1 MLSTQQ
7 VAEIINRAIRKT
19 CISLQLR
26 YPFDTSF
33 NADAIKQGQ
42 LWNLS
47 STCPT

>member
-7 VAEIINRAIRKT
+7 VAEIINHAIRKT
-19 CISLQLR
+19 YISLQLR
-26 YPFDTSF
+26 YLFDTSF
-33 NADAIKQGQ
+33 TADAIKQGQ

>member
-7 VAEIINRAIRKT
+7 VEEIINHAIQKT
-19 CISLQLR
+19 CISLQLH
-26 YPFDTSF
+26 YPFDTYL

>member
-19 CISLQLR
+19 CISLQLC